1 MVKLDE
7 NNDLAVYDLSQK
19 IISINMNWYRGSKHE
34 IRLKSQFVALQ
45 AKNPRSLIV
54 DQNGYLKNNNKEVSP
69 FSEGITSFQVRY
81 KYEIALYPTYIW
93 YIQKEE
99 VSLKII

>member
-1 MVKLDE
+1 MDDFKVGFSTRIRNEKEWLNWIE

-69 FSEGITSFQVRY
+69 FSEGITSFQ
-81 KYEIALYPTYIW
+81 EI
-93 YIQKEE
+93 
-99 VSLKII
+99 